1 MARCPTTKT
10 HCVNASSRDQHCFR
24 WRDLLQSRRQYWPTL
39 TTRHASLAPLC
50 AEALQRERRQMQ
62 AKHLWYNLDIRWVDL
77 ENKLQVL
84 APTGLTREEIWKHL
98 FLTKQRQNPFMKG
111 GTLEQTMRMLSV
123 NGKLRNCTFWIIKK
137 MVPVLP
143 VLTWQWHFMA
153 SVLTILR
160 RRMQLKDPRHDM
172 LPDVRDTP
180 LDYDNA
186 AASSTDANPRWR
198 NWDED
203 YAMQY

>member
-1 MARCPTTKT
+1 M
-10 HCVNASSRDQHCFR
+10 
-24 WRDLLQSRRQYWPTL
+24 
-39 TTRHASLAPLC
+39 
-50 AEALQRERRQMQ
+50 
-62 AKHLWYNLDIRWVDL
+62 DL

-172 LPDVRDTP
+172 HVDGRLKTVPTVLRGTLSLMFVIHLSTMITLLPLAQMPIHDGGTGMRTMLCNINFI
-180 LDYDNA
+180 LD
-186 AASSTDANPRWR
+186 
-198 NWDED
+198 
-203 YAMQY
+203 